1 MVRLIGLE
9 PTRPEPPD
17 PKSSASTN
25 SATSAI
31 AVQSYDKKMRNVTMR
46 EFLFA
51 VIQFF
56 TGFLDDGVDAAL
68 EVAVGNAHHMVGG
81 YAVFGALAV
90 AVVDGAG

>member
-1 MVRLIGLE
+1 
-9 PTRPEPPD
+9 
-17 PKSSASTN
+17 
-25 SATSAI
+25 
-31 AVQSYDKKMRNVTMR
+31 MR

-90 AVVDGAG
+90 AVAVRGLCHI